1 MSKCVTSE
9 HCCEISNLIHEEVV
23 VVVERWSGD
32 GLLQA
37 AFRKNPWLFKKLSL
51 AAKRE
56 TAPTYRANMDG
67 MFLGDFKN
75 KQKDKRKLMCRLVNT
90 IFRWVYA

>member
-23 VVVERWSGD
+23 VEWRSEN

-37 AFRKNPWLFKKLSL
+37 ALKKDPWFLKKLL
-51 AAKRE
+51 LTTKRE
-56 TAPTYRANMDG
+56 HTHIS
-67 MFLGDFKN
+67 N
-75 KQKDKRKLMCRLVNT
+75 KHRCDASACDLQKQAKTKGGNVPSCWESDS
-90 IFRWVYA
+90 

>member
-23 VVVERWSGD
+23 VERRSEN

-37 AFRKNPWLFKKLSL
+37 ALKKDPRLLKKLL
-51 AAKRE
+51 LTTKRE
-56 TAPTYRANMDG
+56 CTRI
-67 MFLGDFKN
+67 
-75 KQKDKRKLMCRLVNT
+75 KQTSV
-90 IFRWVYA
+90 